1 VENAF
6 RILLADENV
15 KAVLINIFGGIVRCD
30 MVANGVV
37 AAAKNLNVSIPIV
50 ARLEGTNVEEGR
62 RVLRDSGIN
71 IIPATGMN
79 DAAEK
84 VVSAAKAQ
92 F

>member
-1 VENAF
+1 
-6 RILLADENV
+6 
-15 KAVLINIFGGIVRCD
+15 

-37 AAAKNLNVSIPIV
+37 AAARNLGVSIPIV

-62 RVLRDSGIN
+62 RVLRESGIN
-71 IIPATGMN
+71 ILTAEGMS

-84 VVSAAKAQ
+84 VVSAANAE

>member
-1 VENAF
+1 
-6 RILLADENV
+6 
-15 KAVLINIFGGIVRCD
+15 

-37 AAAKNLNVSIPIV
+37 AAAKNLGVSIPII

-62 RVLRDSGIN
+62 RVLGDSGIG
-71 IIPATGMN
+71 IIPAEGMS

-84 VVSAAKAQ
+84 VVSAANAT